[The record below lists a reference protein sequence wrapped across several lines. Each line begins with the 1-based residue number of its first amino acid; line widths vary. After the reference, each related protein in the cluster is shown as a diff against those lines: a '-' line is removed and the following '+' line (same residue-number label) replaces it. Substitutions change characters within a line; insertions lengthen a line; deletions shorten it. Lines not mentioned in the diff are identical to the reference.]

1 MTLAKRPNLTSPF
14 DAYLESGEWE
24 KYLHALQDMGLL
36 WLIRGDLP
44 SLVYHLM
51 PLNSR
56 PRDLALP
63 LRLQFLSDAA
73 EPSLSL
79 DRIKHYL
86 DQFLERSDVEAAFAA
101 NAFAIF
107 MIHNQGNDLTQFAP
121 WYEGIE
127 ELLAGDHSVPSRFK
141 AVIHIA
147 KGLVELSGFFRLSAA
162 RESLLEAL
170 HWAEA
175 AGDAALN
182 LTATAVLGAIL
193 LQLADFKYLGMLLN
207 NAAPLVDM
215 PEVPFE
221 AVAAFNGLSAMVTGL
236 MGDAA
241 RSAELLGEIVYDPD
255 FQCVSPSNWL
265 QVQGNLMYNAIQTGD
280 YGQAARIAKSMRE
293 FAIPEGNHFFYAY
306 THFNLALEANAE
318 KDWSAARINVE
329 EAVRRLEAAGAEH
342 NTYMTKLMLA
352 HGMVEQGEIDEAVE
366 FLDRLKS
373 DSAGKENHYVTAGAE
388 LELAAIQVKQ
398 HDLDQAREHYQ
409 RAKEIYH
416 GLDPIHPTRLRSFE
430 RDLRR
435 ILFPETAA
443 LSTSEASLA
452 YPININTLGEFR
464 IQFGG
469 STIDSLSWRG
479 RQTKALLLAL
489 ITFGGSVSAEKLMD
503 LLWPDSEAD
512 KASQNLKATIFRLKQ
527 VIKKDDGDARP
538 WITVQNKRV
547 AINHELCS
555 VDALRFLR
563 ALSEAQQSG
572 NSLTGLR
579 EALDLYAGDFMPQSD
594 SETFVVNFRQ
604 DLRKKYV
611 SSVKV
616 LAQRCLEAD
625 EAELVLPYLDIAD
638 KYDPLDEGLCELAM
652 KIHLHRGRSAKAL
665 QAYENIR
672 HVLMEKLGIEPGI
685 ALRSMAERLR
695 PSA

>member
-1 MTLAKRPNLTSPF
+1 MPLAKHPNLTSPF
-14 DAYLESGEWE
+14 NAYLESGAWDR
-24 KYLHALQDMGLL
+24 YLHELQDTGLL
-36 WLIRGDLP
+36 WLIRGDWP
-44 SLVYHLM
+44 RLVYHLM

-56 PRDLALP
+56 PRDLDLP

-73 EPSLSL
+73 EPSISL

-86 DQFLERSDVEAAFAA
+86 DLFLEKGDMEAAFAA

-107 MIHNQGNDLTQFAP
+107 IIHNQGNDFAQFEP
-121 WYEGIE
+121 WYDGID
-127 ELLAGDHSVPSRFK
+127 ELLAGDHTVAPQFK

-162 RESLLEAL
+162 RESLIEAL

-175 AGDAALN
+175 PGDAALT
-182 LTATAVLGAIL
+182 LAATAVMGATLI
-193 LQLADFKYLGMLLN
+193 QLADFKYLCMLIN
-207 NAAPLVDM
+207 NAAPLLDM

-221 AVAAFNGLSAMVTGL
+221 AVAAFSGLSAMVTGL
-236 MGDAA
+236 MGDAT

-255 FQCVSPSNWL
+255 FKCVSPSNWL

-280 YGQAARIAKSMRE
+280 DEQAARIAKSMRE

-306 THFNLALEANAE
+306 THFNLALEANAKE
-318 KDWSAARINVE
+318 DWSAARINVE

-352 HGMVEQGEIDEAVE
+352 HGMVENGHADHAIA
-366 FLDRLKS
+366 FLEQLKA
-373 DSAGKENHYVTAGAE
+373 DSAAKENHYVTAGAE
-388 LELAAIQVKQ
+388 LELAAIRVNQ
-398 HDLDQAREHYQ
+398 HDLDQAREHYK

-435 ILFPETAA
+435 ILFPETVA
-443 LSTSEASLA
+443 LSNGEASLA
-452 YPININTLGEFR
+452 YPININTLGDFR
-464 IQFGG
+464 IQYGG
-469 STIDSLSWRG
+469 SSIDSRSWHG

-503 LLWPDSEAD
+503 ILWPDAEAD

-527 VIKKDDGDARP
+527 VLKKDDSDAPP

-547 AINHELCS
+547 AINRELCS

-563 ALSEAQQSG
+563 ALSQALQSG
-572 NSLTGLR
+572 NGVTVLR
-579 EALDLYAGDFMPQSD
+579 EALDLYIGDFMPQSD

-604 DLRKKYV
+604 DLRKNYV
-611 SSVKV
+611 SGVKA
-616 LAQRCLEAD
+616 LAQRCLERD
-625 EAELVLPYLDIAD
+625 KAELVLPYLDIAA
-638 KYDPLDEGLCELAM
+638 KCDPLDEGLCEQAM
-652 KIHLHRGRSAKAL
+652 KVHLHRGRSAKAL
-665 QAYENIR
+665 QAYEKVR
-672 HVLMEKLGIEPGI
+672 QALMEKLGIEPGI

-695 PSA
+695 PPE